1 MNSAIFK
8 TYDIR
13 GVYPEE
19 INEQS
24 VSKIVQA
31 LVSVLQPKN
40 CALGMDVRQSSPAL
54 FEIAKKSLV
63 EAGVDVYD
71 IGQISTDMLYF
82 AVSYYG
88 WDAGITITASH
99 NPREYNGMK
108 MIEKGSAPI
117 FEGHLLP
124 EIKKLAMDPT
134 FSLKEEKSGQIF
146 KKEVL
151 ADYILKVREISSFD
165 RVKPMRVVLN
175 GNFGLGG
182 KIFKEIVK
190 DSPLELIE
198 LNCEPD
204 GTFPKGRPDPL
215 VPENREETLAKIK
228 ETGADIGFAWDADAD
243 RCFIYNEKGE
253 AVDGSFMGSLLTQ
266 IVLENKEKGQ
276 TVIYDPRIVW
286 AVRETV
292 EKLGGMPFP
301 TKVGHAFIKHKMR
314 EKGAILA
321 VEGSGHF
328 YFRDFYFCDNGMIS
342 ALLILRYLSEKGLPL
357 SEILR
362 PLTDKYFVSGEINFM
377 AENKDEIVEA
387 LKNDYAEGK
396 FDDLDG
402 ISIEYPNF
410 RFNVRKSNTEPLLRL
425 NLEAR
430 SAEELKQRKR
440 ELVEK
445 IEGMRREA

>member
-13 GVYPEE
+13 GIYPNE
-19 INEQS
+19 IDEQS
-24 VSKIVQA
+24 VSRIAQA
-31 LVSVLQPKN
+31 LVSIIKPKN
-40 CALGMDVRQSSPAL
+40 CALGRDVRQSSPAL
-54 FEIAKKSLV
+54 FEAAKKSLI

-88 WDAGITITASH
+88 LDAGITITASH

-124 EIKKLAMDPT
+124 EIKTLAMDPN
-134 FSLKEEKSGQIF
+134 FSFKAEKTGQIF

-151 ADYILKVREISSFD
+151 ADYIVKVKEISGFD
-165 RVKPMRVVLN
+165 RVEPMKIVLN

-228 ETGADIGFAWDADAD
+228 ETGADLGFAWDADAD
-243 RCFIYNEKGE
+243 RCFVYNEKGE
-253 AVDGSFMGSLLTQ
+253 AVDGSFMGSLLAQ
-266 IVLENKEKGQ
+266 IVLEKKEKGQ

-292 EKLGGMPFP
+292 ESLGGAPFP

-314 EKGAILA
+314 EKNAVLA

-342 ALLILRYLSEKGLPL
+342 ALLILCYLNEKKRPL
-357 SEILR
+357 SEILS
-362 PLTDKYFVSGEINFM
+362 PLTTRYFVSGEINFT

-402 ISIEYPNF
+402 ISIEYPDF

-430 SAEELKQRKR
+430 SAEGLEQKKK

-445 IEGMRREA
+445 IEKLKK